1 MTSAEV
7 REQILDSLI
16 LDLVGPVA
24 GLKAGNYLEQEILPG
39 STAPLRWYLTGFL
52 APFAAKPDEKTDED
66 SGEQI
71 DLIPPKTGL
80 DDEAAPESASSRKT
94 PFPSS
99 MGLSVLIPPKC
110 RSIKATVTWGEY
122 EAVMKDESVT
132 GWRRTARWAQA
143 PLPIPEKDT
152 TRGAIRL
159 KDSGGLDLVLSVRT
173 IPPHNGLDL
182 VAPGARAV
190 SVFLVNNRNPLTGI
204 RRDEAYVF
212 QVKLQLE
219 SDAPFVAR
227 PDLRGVISSDPDER
241 VADLQYRDACEYAV
255 GHGVSAR
262 ALTVKSGG
270 ASSVETAWIPRAEVE
285 RIEHR
290 AAPANATLDME
301 KLASIKDAAEGE
313 LLLEPLIQAYR
324 EWIAKQPVPSGS
336 SAMEKRRADVATKM
350 LSRAGIVAGRI
361 EQGLKELTD
370 PNVLEAFRLANKVMA
385 AVGRQRRKDTAD
397 PPKWRPFQLAFLLLN
412 LTSIAEPENADRE
425 LVDLLFFPTGG
436 GKTEAYLGLAAFT
449 MFLRRLRNPNSLRGC
464 GVAVIMR
471 YTLRLLTLDQL
482 GRGAALICAMEL
494 ERRNDVEKLGKWP
507 FEIGL
512 WVGQAATPNHMGK
525 SGERDENTARAR
537 TRKFKQDQKTSP
549 IPLETCPWC
558 GTKFSSNSFNL
569 IPNEKEPLDLRITC
583 VNRDC
588 EFSGSTPLPIV
599 AVDEPI
605 YRRLPAFLIATV
617 DKFASLPWEGQTG
630 KLFGRVD
637 RADSNPQYGGF
648 YGPCDP
654 SSAGQLLQDGPLLPP
669 DLIIQDELHLISGP
683 LGTMVGL
690 YETAIDALCSRE
702 ITRPDGQKKTIR
714 PKVVASTATVR
725 RAESQIKALFCRN
738 GVEIFPCPGPDRR
751 DSYFAVTVP
760 AEEKPGRL
768 YAGVAAQ
775 GRSPK
780 VIFLR
785 TYLALLGA
793 AQKAFLANGG
803 LNNPQ
808 NPADP
813 YMTLTGYF
821 NSLREL
827 GGCRRIAED
836 EVASRL
842 KDYGSRLRVGETT
855 GLFSERDLKEVV
867 ELTSRISTAAVSK
880 AKDRLAKAFLPKADC
895 LDIALATNMISVGLD
910 ISRLG
915 LMAVFGQP
923 KTTAE
928 YIQATSR
935 VGREE
940 GKPGL
945 IVTMLNVHKPR
956 DRSHYERFEAWHA
969 SFYRSV
975 EATSVTPFSPRA
987 LDRGLAEV
995 TVALSRQ
1002 GWPGMTKGPSAL
1014 RAMELRS
1021 SLSPVVDIF
1030 GRRVEQYAT
1039 LDSKETQQRRDG
1051 VRGKVEDL
1059 LDDWAKISKQ
1069 QKDAGASLR
1078 YQQYDDG
1085 TGPYLLRYPLDPDL
1099 ERLESKAAQ
1108 FKAHRSLRDV
1118 EPACNLRLIELNGN
1132 AIDPEEDLE

>member
-16 LDLVGPVA
+16 LDLIGPVD
-24 GLKAGNYLEQEILPG
+24 GLKAGNHLEQEVLPG

-52 APFAAKPDEKTDED
+52 APFAAKPEEKTDEN

-80 DDEAAPESASSRKT
+80 DDEAVPEAASSRKT

-99 MGLSVLIPPKC
+99 MGLSVLIPPGC
-110 RSIKATVTWGEY
+110 RSIRATVTWGDY
-122 EAVMKDESVT
+122 EAVMKDEAVT
-132 GWRRTARWAQA
+132 AWRRIARRAQA
-143 PLPIPEKDT
+143 PLPIPAQDS
-152 TRGAIRL
+152 TRIHL

-173 IPPHNGLDL
+173 IPPHKGLDL
-182 VAPGARAV
+182 VPPDTRAV
-190 SVFLVNNRNPLTGI
+190 SVFLVNNRNPLLGI

-241 VADLQYRDACEYAV
+241 VADLQYRDAFEYAV

-262 ALTVKSGG
+262 ALPVKSGG
-270 ASSVETAWIPRAEVE
+270 CQSVETAWIPRAEVE
-285 RIEHR
+285 RTEHR
-290 AAPANATLDME
+290 AAPGNATLDMD
-301 KLASIKDAAEGE
+301 KLAGIKDAAEAE
-313 LLLEPLIQAYR
+313 LLLGPLIQAYR
-324 EWIAKQPVPSGS
+324 EWIAKQPVPKGS
-336 SAMEKRRADVATKM
+336 SAIERRRADVAAKM
-350 LSRAGIVAGRI
+350 LSRAGVVASRI
-361 EQGLKELTD
+361 EQGLKELAE

-385 AVGRQRRKDTAD
+385 AVGRRRRKDA
-397 PPKWRPFQLAFLLLN
+397 PRWRPFQLAFLLLN
-412 LTSIAEPENADRE
+412 LTSMVEPDSADRE

-449 MFLRRLRNPNSLRGC
+449 MFLRRLRNPASLHGC

-494 ERRNDVEKLGKWP
+494 ERRNDVKKLGNWP

-512 WVGQAATPNHMGK
+512 WVGQAATPNRMGK

-558 GTKFSSNSFNL
+558 GTKFSPNSFNL
-569 IPNEKEPLDLRITC
+569 VPNEKEPLDLRITC

-588 EFSGSTPLPIV
+588 EFSGGTPLPIV
-599 AVDEPI
+599 AVDESI

-630 KLFGRVD
+630 KLFGKVE
-637 RADSNPQYGGF
+637 RADAGGF

-654 SSAGQLLQDGPLLPP
+654 NSAGQPLSEPLLPP

-690 YETAIDALCSRE
+690 YETAIDALCCRE
-702 ITRPDGQKKTIR
+702 VTRPDGDKKTIR

-725 RAESQIKALFCRN
+725 RAEAQIKALFCRN

-813 YMTLTGYF
+813 YMTLVGYF

-836 EVASRL
+836 EVTSRL
-842 KDYGSRLRVGETT
+842 KDYGNRLRQGEMT
-855 GLFSERDLKEVV
+855 GLFAKRDLKEVV
-867 ELTSRISTAAVSK
+867 ELTSRISTAAVSR
-880 AKDRLAKAFLPKADC
+880 AKDRMAKAFLPKADC

-945 IVTMLNVHKPR
+945 IITMLNVHKPR

-1002 GWPGMTKGPSAL
+1002 GWPGMTKGPNAI

-1030 GRRVEQYAT
+1030 GRRVEQYAA
-1039 LDSKETQQRRDG
+1039 LDSKEMQQRRDG

-1069 QKDAGASLR
+1069 QKDSGATLR

-1099 ERLESKAAQ
+1099 DRIERKAAQ

-1118 EPACNLRLIELNGN
+1118 EPACNLWLKELNGTVLD
-1132 AIDPEEDLE
+1132 AEEEQD

>member
-7 REQILDSLI
+7 REQILDSLV

-24 GLKAGNYLEQEILPG
+24 GLKVGNYLEQEILPG

-52 APFAAKPDEKTDED
+52 APYAAKPEEKTDED

-110 RSIKATVTWGEY
+110 RSIKATDTWGDY
-122 EAVMKDESVT
+122 EAVMKDESVS

-190 SVFLVNNRNPLTGI
+190 SVFLVNNRNPMTGI

-241 VADLQYRDACEYAV
+241 VADLQYRDAFEYAV

-262 ALTVKSGG
+262 ALPVKRGG
-270 ASSVETAWIPRAEVE
+270 GLSVETAWIPRAEVE

-290 AAPANATLDME
+290 AAPPNATLDME
-301 KLASIKDAAEGE
+301 KLAGIKDAAEAK

-324 EWIAKQPVPSGS
+324 EWIAKQPVPTGS

-350 LSRAGIVAGRI
+350 LSRAGVVAGRI

-385 AVGRQRRKDTAD
+385 AVGRQRRKDTTD

-425 LVDLLFFPTGG
+425 LIDLLFFPTGG

-569 IPNEKEPLDLRITC
+569 VPNEKEPLDLRITC

-605 YRRLPAFLIATV
+605 YHRLPAFLIATV

-630 KLFGRVD
+630 KLFGKVE
-637 RADSNPQYGGF
+637 RADSDPQYGGF
-648 YGPCDP
+648 FGPCDP
-654 SSAGQLLQDGPLLPP
+654 TSAGQLLQDGPLLPP

-702 ITRPDGQKKTIR
+702 ITRPDGQKKIIR

-760 AEEKPGRL
+760 PNEKPGRL

-803 LNNPQ
+803 LNNSQ

-855 GLFSERDLKEVV
+855 GLFAKRDLKEVV

-1002 GWPGMTKGPSAL
+1002 GWPGMTKGPNAL

>member
-1 MTSAEV
+1 
-7 REQILDSLI
+7 
-16 LDLVGPVA
+16 
-24 GLKAGNYLEQEILPG
+24 
-39 STAPLRWYLTGFL
+39 
-52 APFAAKPDEKTDED
+52 
-66 SGEQI
+66 
-71 DLIPPKTGL
+71 
-80 DDEAAPESASSRKT
+80 
-94 PFPSS
+94 
-99 MGLSVLIPPKC
+99 
-110 RSIKATVTWGEY
+110 VT
-122 EAVMKDESVT
+122 
-132 GWRRTARWAQA
+132 
-143 PLPIPEKDT
+143 LPIPEKDRT
-152 TRGAIRL
+152 SEPIRL
-159 KDSGGLDLVLSVRT
+159 EDSGGLELVLSVRT

-182 VAPGARAV
+182 VAPGTRAA
-190 SVFLVNNRNPLTGI
+190 SVFVVNNRNPISGV
-204 RRDEAYVF
+204 RRDQAYVF
-212 QVKLQLE
+212 QVTLQLE
-219 SDAPFVAR
+219 SEIPFIAR
-227 PDLRGVISSDPDER
+227 PDLRGVNSSDADER
-241 VADLQYRDACEYAV
+241 VADLQYCDTFEYAV
-255 GHGVSAR
+255 GHGISAR
-262 ALTVKSGG
+262 ALEVTSSGCH
-270 ASSVETAWIPRAEVE
+270 SVETAWIPQAEVE

-290 AAPANATLDME
+290 TPPPDATLDMQ
-301 KLASIKDAAEGE
+301 KLATVNDAAEAKS
-313 LLLEPLIQAYR
+313 LIKPLIRAYQ
-324 EWIAKQPVPSGS
+324 EWIKENAVPIGS
-336 SAMEKRRADVATKM
+336 NSVEKRRAEVAAKM
-350 LSRAGIVAGRI
+350 MSRAGVVAGRM
-361 EQGLKELTD
+361 EQGLEELTD
-370 PNVLEAFRLANKVMA
+370 PGVLEAFRLTNKVMA
-385 AVGRQRRKDTAD
+385 AVARQRRKDTSE

-412 LTSIAEPENADRE
+412 LTSMTKPEHADRE

-436 GKTEAYLGLAAFT
+436 GKTEAYLGLAALT
-449 MFLRRLRNPNSLRGC
+449 MFLRRLRNPGSLRGC

-494 ERRNDVEKLGKWP
+494 ERKNDVKKLGTWP

-512 WVGQAATPNHMGK
+512 WVGQAATPNRMGK

-558 GTKFSSNSFNL
+558 GWKFSPNSFNL
-569 IPNEKEPLDLRITC
+569 VPNEKEPLDLRITC
-583 VNRDC
+583 VNRNC
-588 EFSGSTPLPIV
+588 EFSGATPLPIL
-599 AVDEPI
+599 AADEPI

-630 KLFGRVD
+630 KLFGKVE
-637 RADSNPQYGGF
+637 RADGNGF
-648 YGPCDP
+648 YGPCDHNSIGLP
-654 SSAGQLLQDGPLLPP
+654 LPEPLLPP

-690 YETAIDALCSRE
+690 YETAIDALCSRD
-702 ITRPDGQKKTIR
+702 ITRPDGQTINIR

-725 RAESQIKALFCRN
+725 RAEAQVKALFCRN
-738 GVEIFPCPGPDRR
+738 GVEIFPCPCPNRR
-751 DSYFAVTVP
+751 DSYFAVSVP
-760 AEEKPGRL
+760 VKEKPGRL

-803 LNNPQ
+803 PNNPE

-836 EVASRL
+836 EVTSRL
-842 KDYGSRLRVGETT
+842 KDYGERLRQGETS
-855 GLFSERDLKEVV
+855 GLFARRDMKEVV
-867 ELTSRISTAAVSK
+867 ELTSRISTAAVSR
-880 AKDRLAKAFLPKADC
+880 AKDRLAKAFLPKSDC

-923 KTTAE
+923 KTTSE

-945 IVTMLNVHKPR
+945 IITMLNVHKPR

-995 TVALSRQ
+995 MVALSRQ
-1002 GWPGMTKGPSAL
+1002 GWPGMTKGPNAL

-1021 SLSPVVDIF
+1021 NLAPVVDIF
-1030 GRRVEQYAT
+1030 GRRVEQCAT
-1039 LDSKETQQRRDG
+1039 LDSKEMQQRRDG

-1059 LDDWAKISKQ
+1059 LDDWAKLSKQ
-1069 QKDAGASLR
+1069 QKDSGASLR

-1099 ERLESKAAQ
+1099 ERLESRAAQ

-1118 EPACNLRLIELNGN
+1118 EPSCNLRLIELNGN
-1132 AIDPEEDLE
+1132 AIDPEEDLD

>member
-1 MTSAEV
+1 MTSTEV
-7 REQILDSLI
+7 REQILDSVV

-52 APFAAKPDEKTDED
+52 APFAAKPEEKTDED

-71 DLIPPKTGL
+71 DLIPAKTGL

-99 MGLSVLIPPKC
+99 IGLSVLIPPQC
-110 RSIKATVTWGEY
+110 EHIKATVTWGDY
-122 EAVMKDESVT
+122 TAVMKDDSVT

-143 PLPIPEKDT
+143 PLPIPTQDT
-152 TRGAIRL
+152 TRDAVRL

-182 VAPGARAV
+182 VAPGTRAV
-190 SVFLVNNRNPLTGI
+190 SVFLVNNRNPMTGI

-212 QVKLQLE
+212 QIKLQLE
-219 SDAPFVAR
+219 SETPFVPR

-241 VADLQYRDACEYAV
+241 VADLQYRDAFEYAV

-262 ALTVKSGG
+262 ALPVKSGG
-270 ASSVETAWIPRAEVE
+270 CRSVETAWIPRAEVE
-285 RIEHR
+285 RVEHR
-290 AAPANATLDME
+290 PAPANATLDME
-301 KLASIKDAAEGE
+301 KLAAIKDAAEAESLIG
-313 LLLEPLIQAYR
+313 PLIEAYR
-324 EWIAKQPVPSGS
+324 DWIGKQPIPAGS

-350 LSRAGIVAGRI
+350 LSRAGVVAGRI
-361 EQGLKELTD
+361 EQGLKELAD

-385 AVGRQRRKDTAD
+385 AVGRQRRKDAKE

-412 LTSIAEPENADRE
+412 LTSIAEPANADRE

-449 MFLRRLRNPNSLRGC
+449 MFLRRLRNAGSLRGC

-482 GRGAALICAMEL
+482 GRGAALICAMEI
-494 ERRNDVEKLGKWP
+494 ERQKDVEKLGKWP

-512 WVGQAATPNHMGK
+512 WVGQAATPNRMGK
-525 SGERDENTARAR
+525 YGDRNENSARERTI
-537 TRKFKQDQKTSP
+537 KFGRDQKTSP
-549 IPLETCPWC
+549 VPLESCPWC
-558 GTKFSSNSFNL
+558 GEKFSKGSFRL
-569 IPNEKEPLDLRITC
+569 SPTEKEPVDLHIYC

-588 EFSGSTPLPIV
+588 VFSQSALPIV

-630 KLFGRVD
+630 KLFGRVE
-637 RADSNPQYGGF
+637 RADSNPQNGGF

-654 SSAGQLLQDGPLLPP
+654 NAAGQPLPGPLLPP

-690 YETAIDALCSRE
+690 YESAIDALCSRE
-702 ITRPDGQKKTIR
+702 VTTPDGQKRNIR

-725 RAESQIKALFCRN
+725 RAESQIKALFCRD

-803 LNNPQ
+803 FNNPQ

-813 YMTLTGYF
+813 YMTLLGYF

-842 KDYGSRLRVGETT
+842 KDYGNRLRQGETT
-855 GLFSERDLKEVV
+855 GLFARRNLKEVV
-867 ELTSRISTAAVSK
+867 ELTSRISTSAVARS
-880 AKDRLAKAFLPKADC
+880 KDRLTKAFLPKTDC

-935 VGREE
+935 VGRED

-945 IVTMLNVHKPR
+945 VITMLNVHKPR

-1002 GWPGMTKGPSAL
+1002 GYTGMTKAPNAL

-1021 SLSPVVDIF
+1021 TLSPVVDVF
-1030 GRRVEQYAT
+1030 GRRVEQYAS
-1039 LDSKETQQRRDG
+1039 LEKKEMEQRRDG

-1059 LDDWAKISKQ
+1059 LDDWAKISKE
-1069 QKDAGASLR
+1069 QKDTSATLR
-1078 YQQYDDG
+1078 YQQYDDS

-1099 ERLESKAAQ
+1099 ERMESKRAQ

-1118 EPACNLRLIELNGN
+1118 EPACNLWLKELSG
-1132 AIDPEEDLE
+1132 AAVEADEEQN

>member
-24 GLKAGNYLEQEILPG
+24 DLKASSYFEQEVLPG

-52 APFAAKPDEKTDED
+52 APFAAKPEEKTDED

-71 DLIPPKTGL
+71 DLVPPKTGF
-80 DDEAAPESASSRKT
+80 DDETVPEAASSRKT
-94 PFPSS
+94 PFASS
-99 MGLSVLIPPKC
+99 MGLSVLIPSDC
-110 RSIKATVTWGEY
+110 QSITATVTWGDY
-122 EAVMKDESVT
+122 EAVMKDEAVT
-132 GWRRTARWAQA
+132 GWRRTARQSPAR
-143 PLPIPEKDT
+143 LPIPENDT
-152 TRGAIRL
+152 TRLPIRL

-173 IPPHNGLDL
+173 IPPHKGLDL
-182 VAPGARAV
+182 VAPGTRAV
-190 SVFLVNNRNPLTGI
+190 SVFLVNNRNPLTGV

-212 QVKLQLE
+212 QVNLQLE
-219 SDAPFVAR
+219 SDVPFVAR

-241 VADLQYRDACEYAV
+241 VADLQYRDAFEYAV

-262 ALTVKSGG
+262 ALPIKDGNCR
-270 ASSVETAWIPRAEVE
+270 SVESAWIPRAEVE
-285 RIEHR
+285 RVEHR
-290 AAPANATLDME
+290 PAPTDATLDME
-301 KLASIKDAAEGE
+301 KLASLKDAAEARSMI
-313 LLLEPLIQAYR
+313 EPLILGYQK
-324 EWIAKQPVPSGS
+324 WIATQSVPAGNS
-336 SAMEKRRADVATKM
+336 SMEKRRGDVAAKM
-350 LSRAGIVAGRI
+350 LFRAGVVAGRI
-361 EQGLKELTD
+361 EQGLKELAD

-385 AVGRQRRKDTAD
+385 AVGRRRRKDALE
-397 PPKWRPFQLAFLLLN
+397 PPTWRPFQLAFLLLN
-412 LTSIAEPENADRE
+412 LTSIAEPEHADRE

-449 MFLRRLRNPNSLRGC
+449 MFLRRLRNPASLRGC

-494 ERRNDVEKLGKWP
+494 ERKNDVKKLGTWP

-512 WVGQAATPNHMGK
+512 WVGQAATPNRMGK
-525 SGERDENTARAR
+525 SGDRDENTARAR

-569 IPNEKEPLDLRITC
+569 VPNEKEPLDLRITC

-588 EFSGSTPLPIV
+588 EFSGSSPLPIL

-630 KLFGRVD
+630 KLFGKVE
-637 RADSNPQYGGF
+637 RADSHLEYGGF

-654 SSAGQLLQDGPLLPP
+654 NSAGQPLHEPLMPP

-702 ITRPDGQKKTIR
+702 ITRTDGHKKMIR

-725 RAESQIKALFCRN
+725 RAEAQIKALFCRN

-760 AEEKPGRL
+760 TEQKAGRL

-793 AQKAFLANGG
+793 AQKAFLDNGG
-803 LNNPQ
+803 FNNPQ

-836 EVASRL
+836 EVTSRL
-842 KDYGSRLRVGETT
+842 KAYGNRLRQGETT
-855 GLFSERDLKEVV
+855 GLFAKRDLKEVV

-880 AKDRLAKAFLPKADC
+880 AKDRLAKAFLPQSDC

-945 IVTMLNVHKPR
+945 IITMLNVHKPR

-1002 GWPGMTKGPSAL
+1002 GWLGMTKGPNAL

-1021 SLSPVVDIF
+1021 TLSLVVDIF
-1030 GRRVEQYAT
+1030 GRRVEKYAA
-1039 LDSKETQQRRDG
+1039 LEAKEMQQRRDG

-1069 QKDAGASLR
+1069 QKDSGATLR

-1099 ERLESKAAQ
+1099 DRIESKARQ

-1118 EPACNLRLIELNGN
+1118 EPACNLRLIELSGN
-1132 AIDPEEDLE
+1132 VVDPEEDPD

>member
-24 GLKAGNYLEQEILPG
+24 GLKAGDYLEQEILPG

-52 APFAAKPDEKTDED
+52 APFAAKPEEKTDED

-71 DLIPPKTGL
+71 DLIPPRTGL

-94 PFPSS
+94 PFSSS
-99 MGLSVLIPPKC
+99 MGLSVLIPPTCK
-110 RSIKATVTWGEY
+110 SIKVTVTWGDY
-122 EAVMKDESVT
+122 AAAMKDEAVT

-143 PLPIPEKDT
+143 SLPIPAQDI
-152 TRGAIRL
+152 TRDAVRL

-173 IPPHNGLDL
+173 IPSHKGLDL
-182 VAPGARAV
+182 VAPGTRAV
-190 SVFLVNNRNPLTGI
+190 SVFLVNNRNPMTGI

-219 SDAPFVAR
+219 SDLPFVAR

-241 VADLQYRDACEYAV
+241 VADLQYRDAFEYAV

-262 ALTVKSGG
+262 ALPVKTDGCR
-270 ASSVETAWIPRAEVE
+270 SVETAWIPRCEVE

-301 KLASIKDAAEGE
+301 KLAAIKDAAEAKSLIE
-313 LLLEPLIQAYR
+313 ALLEAYR
-324 EWIAKQPVPSGS
+324 DWIATQPIPGGS

-350 LSRAGIVAGRI
+350 LSRAGVVAGRI
-361 EQGLKELTD
+361 EQGLNELAD

-385 AVGRQRRKDTAD
+385 AVGRQRRKDAVE

-412 LTSIAEPENADRE
+412 LTSMAEPEHADRE

-449 MFLRRLRNPNSLRGC
+449 MFLRRLRNPDSLRGC

-512 WVGQAATPNHMGK
+512 WVGQAATPNRMGK

-537 TRKFKQDQKTSP
+537 TRKFKQDQKASP

-558 GTKFSSNSFNL
+558 GTKFSPNSFNL
-569 IPNEKEPLDLRITC
+569 VPNEKQPLDLRITC

-588 EFSGSTPLPIV
+588 EFSGGSPLPIV

-630 KLFGRVD
+630 KLFGKVE
-637 RADSNPQYGGF
+637 RADAAGF

-654 SSAGQLLQDGPLLPP
+654 NSAGQPLPEPLLPP

-690 YETAIDALCSRE
+690 YETAIDALCCQDV
-702 ITRPDGQKKTIR
+702 TRPDGEKRTIR

-725 RAESQIKALFCRN
+725 RAEAQIKALFCRN

-760 AEEKPGRL
+760 AKQKPGRL
-768 YAGVAAQ
+768 YAGVSAQ

-793 AQKAFLANGG
+793 AQKSFLANGG

-842 KDYGSRLRVGETT
+842 KDYGSRLRQGETT
-855 GLFSERDLKEVV
+855 GLFAKRDLREVV
-867 ELTSRISTAAVSK
+867 ELTSRISTAAVSR
-880 AKDRLAKAFLPKADC
+880 AKNRLAQAFLPKADC

-956 DRSHYERFEAWHA
+956 DRSHYERFESWHT

-995 TVALSRQ
+995 TVAMSRQ
-1002 GWPGMTKGPSAL
+1002 GWSGMTKGPNAL

-1030 GRRVEQYAT
+1030 GRRVEQYAA
-1039 LDSKETQQRRDG
+1039 LDSKEMQQRRDG

-1069 QKDAGASLR
+1069 QKDVSATLR
-1078 YQQYDDG
+1078 YQQFDEG

-1099 ERLESKAAQ
+1099 DRLERKAAQ

-1118 EPACNLRLIELNGN
+1118 EPSCNLRLIELNGN
-1132 AIDPEEDLE
+1132 AIEPEEDLD

>member
-1 MTSAEV
+1 MNSAEV

-24 GLKAGNYLEQEILPG
+24 TLKAGNYLQQEILPG

-52 APFAAKPDEKTDED
+52 APFAAKPEEKTDED

-99 MGLSVLIPPKC
+99 MGLSVLIPREC
-110 RSIKATVTWGEY
+110 RSIKATVTWGDY
-122 EAVMKDESVT
+122 ESVMKDEAVNA
-132 GWRRTARWAQA
+132 WQRTSRSSQA
-143 PLPIPEKDT
+143 TLPIPEKDS

-159 KDSGGLDLVLSVRT
+159 KDSSGLDLVLSVRT

-182 VAPGARAV
+182 VAPGTRAV
-190 SVFLVNNRNPLTGI
+190 SVFLVNNRNPILGI

-212 QVKLQLE
+212 QVTLQLE
-219 SDAPFVAR
+219 SEVPFVAR

-241 VADLQYRDACEYAV
+241 VADLQYRDAFEYAV

-262 ALTVKSGG
+262 ALPVKNGG
-270 ASSVETAWIPRAEVE
+270 CRSVETAWMPRAEVE

-290 AAPANATLDME
+290 PPPANATLDME
-301 KLASIKDAAEGE
+301 KLANIKDAAEAKS
-313 LLLEPLIQAYR
+313 LIEPLIQAYR
-324 EWIAKQPVPSGS
+324 EWITKQPVPVGS
-336 SAMEKRRADVATKM
+336 SSVEKRRADVAAKI
-350 LSRAGIVAGRI
+350 LSRAGVVAGRI
-361 EQGLKELTD
+361 EQGLKELGD
-370 PNVLEAFRLANKVMA
+370 PDVLEAFRLANRVMA
-385 AVGRQRRKDTAD
+385 AVGRQRRKDITE

-412 LTSIAEPENADRE
+412 LTSMAEPETAERE

-449 MFLRRLRNPNSLRGC
+449 MFLRRLRSPSSLRGC

-494 ERRNDVEKLGKWP
+494 ERTKDVKKVGTWP

-512 WVGQAATPNHMGK
+512 WVGQAATPNRMGK
-525 SGERDENTARAR
+525 SGERDENTAYVR

-549 IPLETCPWC
+549 IPLEICPWC
-558 GTKFSSNSFNL
+558 GTKFSPNSFKL
-569 IPNEKEPLDLRITC
+569 GPNEKEPLDLRIYC

-588 EFSGSTPLPIV
+588 DFSGETPLPIV

-630 KLFGRVD
+630 KLFGKVE
-637 RADSNPQYGGF
+637 RADGNPQNGGF

-654 SSAGQLLQDGPLLPP
+654 NSAGQPLLEPLLPP

-702 ITRPDGQKKTIR
+702 ITKPDGQKKIIR

-725 RAESQIKALFCRN
+725 RAESQIRALFCRS

-751 DSYFAVTVP
+751 DSYFAITVP

-803 LNNPQ
+803 VNNAQ

-813 YMTLTGYF
+813 YMTLVGYF

-836 EVASRL
+836 EVTSRL
-842 KDYGSRLRVGETT
+842 KGYGNRLRVGETT
-855 GLFSERDLKEVV
+855 GLFAKRDLREVV
-867 ELTSRISTAAVSK
+867 ELTSRISTAGVSK

-945 IVTMLNVHKPR
+945 IITMLNVHKPR

-995 TVALSRQ
+995 TVALGRQ
-1002 GWPGMTKGPSAL
+1002 GWPGMTKGPNAL

-1021 SLSPVVDIF
+1021 SLSPVVDTF

-1039 LDSKETQQRRDG
+1039 LDSKEMQQRRDG

-1069 QKDAGASLR
+1069 QKDSGASLR

-1085 TGPYLLRYPLDPDL
+1085 NGPYLLRYPLDPDL

-1132 AIDPEEDLE
+1132 AIEPEEDLD